1 MENGFYLNK
10 IFIDAGV
17 KGFLHRHFLYNNEC
31 KKIEYKYNK
40 I

>member
-17 KGFLHRHFLYNNEC
+17 KGFLHQHFLYNNEC